1 MAAIQMRRSSV
12 KQCIDNGCK
21 KTQDR
26 DDHVSLAI
34 LEFYHAP
41 RRNPIA
47 FIVDSGMDI
56 RGGRLGYQHEHK

>member
-1 MAAIQMRRSSV
+1 MDA
-12 KQCIDNGCK
+12 K